1 MEKTAPRFTLASLA
15 KLLNG
20 LPEGPSDTPIKR
32 PVSAGDDDP
41 FGVTFAE
48 NEDYLLTAE
57 ESQVGVVLVSKDI
70 RSSSKPLI
78 RVEHPRVA
86 FGMVLGLFTQ
96 EMPLAE
102 GIHPTAVVSPNAK
115 VSADARI
122 GPYAVVEQGAEVGP
136 NCRVYP
142 FSYVG
147 ANCVL
152 EDGCVLHPHVVLY
165 QDVHLGANTIIHSG
179 AVIGSDGFGYV
190 WNGKKRLKVP
200 QVGAVEV
207 GSDVEIGANTTI
219 DRATAGD
226 TSIGDGAKIDNL
238 VQIAHNVKVGSHG
251 IIAAQSGISGSTK
264 VGDRVVMGGN
274 VGTSDH
280 VDITD
285 DVVLGGRSSV
295 DRDIT
300 EPGVYFGTPARPGAE
315 AKRSMVISTK
325 LPQLLTRIRELE
337 KKVEKLEKKS

>member
-1 MEKTAPRFTLASLA
+1 MEKTAPRFTLAQLA
-15 KLLNG
+15 QLLNG
-20 LPEGPSDTPIKR
+20 LPEGPPNTPIKR
-32 PVSAGDDDP
+32 PVSAGDNDP
-41 FGVTFAE
+41 LGITFAE
-48 NEDYLLTAE
+48 NEDYLSVAE
-57 ESQVGVVLVSKDI
+57 NSAVGVVLVDKDM
-70 RSSSKPLI
+70 RPSTKALI
-78 RVEHPRVA
+78 RVDHPRLA
-86 FGMVLGLFTQ
+86 FGMVLGLFRE

-102 GIHPTAVVSPNAK
+102 GTHSTAVISPTANVAAS
-115 VSADARI
+115 ARI
-122 GPYAVVEQGAEVGP
+122 GPYAVVEEGAEIGP

-142 FSYVG
+142 FTYVG

-179 AVIGSDGFGYV
+179 AIVGSDGFGYV

-207 GSDVEIGANTTI
+207 GADVEIGANTTI

-280 VDITD
+280 VNIAD
-285 DVVLGGRSSV
+285 DVFLGGRSSV
-295 DRDIT
+295 DRDIS
-300 EPGVYFGTPARPGAE
+300 EPGGYFGTPARPGAE

-337 KKVEKLEKKS
+337 KKVEELEKNR